1 VGPGTGGDLS
11 PRGREN
17 GRALPLAARAAR
29 HPPRVWRGPVLR
41 ARGIAARPRGFAA
54 RRRARSRPH
63 DAADRR
69 ARARARRAVPRAAE
83 ARRRERAPA
92 GRQGADRR
100 GGSRRRAGARDRGKP
115 SAPLADPAPLRAF
128 RRDDPPGLRRHEPRY
143 AASDCAARHG
153 HLVPAR
159 ALRALRDPRARR
171 PLRDPGRRRGRAAR
185 ARPRMAARAALASA
199 LPPARD
205 ADAADDP
212 GDARGRDPARLTSP
226 NVPLLL
232 RSCRRPKE
240 SAPEVSTMSQR
251 FPIAAFA
258 LAALAACTQEPATSP
273 SVEPDAGSAEP
284 AADTAEPA
292 AP

>member
-1 VGPGTGGDLS
+1 
-11 PRGREN
+11 
-17 GRALPLAARAAR
+17 
-29 HPPRVWRGPVLR
+29 
-41 ARGIAARPRGFAA
+41 
-54 RRRARSRPH
+54 
-63 DAADRR
+63 
-69 ARARARRAVPRAAE
+69 RRAVPRAAE

-115 SAPLADPAPLRAF
+115 SAPFADPAPLRAF

-143 AASDCAARHG
+143 AASDGAARHG
-153 HLVPAR
+153 HLVPAH

-171 PLRDPGRRRGRAAR
+171 PLRDPGRRRRRAAR
-185 ARPRMAARAALASA
+185 ARPRMAARVAFASA
-199 LPPARD
+199 LPRARD

-251 FPIAAFA
+251 FPIAAVA
-258 LAALAACTQEPATSP
+258 LAALPACTQEPATSP

-292 AP
+292 APTPEPAPAAGGNDIPERIVIERQGVIPEGIEYDETSGRFLVGSLGEGTVFEVAFDGTLTPFV